1 MIVLIKIKLEY
12 NYKTNTKETF
22 TMSLIPEP
30 VKDQFMQNIIP
41 GRTILYD
48 TYGYDSTYVHFYL
61 VISKTPRMVKVIQIG
76 QKITDALSQTSYYVV
91 ADPSNRNKTVYNFR
105 LSPKSFYQNYQDI
118 HFTNKKLHVDD
129 ARMYDG
135 QPVRVDEY

>member
-1 MIVLIKIKLEY
+1 MA
-12 NYKTNTKETF
+12 
-22 TMSLIPEP
+22 LIPEP

-41 GRTILYD
+41 GQTILYD

-61 VISKTPRMVKVIQIG
+61 VISKTPRMIKVIQIG
-76 QKITDALSQTSYYVV
+76 QKITEALSQTSYYVV

-105 LSPKSFYQNYQDI
+105 LSPKSFYQNYRDI

-135 QPVRVDEY
+135 KPVRVDEY

>member
-1 MIVLIKIKLEY
+1 MA
-12 NYKTNTKETF
+12 
-22 TMSLIPEP
+22 LIPDS
-30 VKDQFMQNIIP
+30 VKDQFMQSIIP

-76 QKITDALSQTSYYVV
+76 SENHRCVKSNSYYVV
-91 ADPSNRNKTVYNFR
+91 ADPSNRNKTVYNNTR
-105 LSPKSFYQNYQDI
+105 SSVSFYQNYQDI

-129 ARMYDG
+129 ARLYTG
-135 QPVRVDEY
+135 KPVRVDEY

>member
-1 MIVLIKIKLEY
+1 MA
-12 NYKTNTKETF
+12 
-22 TMSLIPEP
+22 LIPDS
-30 VKDQFMQNIIP
+30 VKDQFMQTIIP

-48 TYGYDSTYVHFYL
+48 TYGYEATYVHFYL

-105 LSPKSFYQNYQDI
+105 LSPKSFYQDYRDI

-135 QPVRVDEY
+135 QPVNVNEY